1 MARADNNLLKMAL
14 AGYEAH
20 ETRIDAAI
28 KDIQAQL
35 GHRGSPKAATDGAA
49 PAKRVMSVAARR
61 RIAAAQG
68 KRWAATRKAAVKRT
82 NSMAKAATEKA
93 AAAAS

>member
-1 MARADNNLLKMAL
+1 VARADNDLLKMAL

-20 ETRIDAAI
+20 KARIDLAI
-28 KDIQAQL
+28 KDIQARL
-35 GHRGSPKAATDGAA
+35 GYRGSPKAATDAAA

-61 RIAAAQG
+61 RIAAAQR

-82 NSMAKAATEKA
+82 NSMAKAVTEKA

>member
-1 MARADNNLLKMAL
+1 MARADNDLLKMAL

-20 ETRIDAAI
+20 KARIDAAI

-35 GHRGSPKAATDGAA
+35 EHRGSPKAATDGAA

-61 RIAAAQG
+61 RIAAAQR

-82 NSMAKAATEKA
+82 NSMAKAVTEKA